1 MQIALTFIA
10 SLLFG
15 LGLIVSGLANPSKVQ
30 NFLDV
35 AGNWD
40 PSLALTMATAVIV
53 TGLGYRLVFKRQ
65 RPVLA
70 DTFQLPTATAIDSKL
85 LLGAALFG
93 VGWGLVGYC
102 PGPALVALS
111 LGNPGTIIFVVAMLA
126 GMLAART
133 LPSLTTRPIPK

>member
-1 MQIALTFIA
+1 VQIALTFIA

-15 LGLIVSGLANPSKVQ
+15 LGLIVSGLANPAKVQ
-30 NFLDV
+30 SFLDV

-40 PSLALTMATAVIV
+40 PSLALTMSTAVIV
-53 TGLGYRLVFKRQ
+53 TGLGYRLVFKRK

-70 DTFQLPTATAIDSKL
+70 DAFQLPAASAIDTKL

-111 LGNPGTIIFVVAMLA
+111 LGNPGTIFFVVAMLA
-126 GMLAART
+126 GMFAART
-133 LPSLTTRPIPK
+133 LPSLTTRSIP

>member
-15 LGLIVSGLANPSKVQ
+15 LGLIVSGLANPAKVQ
-30 NFLDV
+30 SFLDV

-40 PSLALTMATAVIV
+40 PSLALTMSTAVIV
-53 TGLGYRLVFKRQ
+53 TGLGYRLVFKRK

-70 DTFQLPTATAIDSKL
+70 DAFQLPAASAIDTKL

-111 LGNPGTIIFVVAMLA
+111 LGNPGTIFFVVAMLA
-126 GMLAART
+126 GMFAART
-133 LPSLTTRPIPK
+133 LPSLTTRSIP